1 MTSGEEVEARILQ
14 QLLDIDKH
22 MADNNSTA
30 VTGTDGMQRIRTV
43 GKCVDVN
50 EREYF
55 KAPMGGAD
63 YYINDLIISKSTGTA
78 ITTVSVPVY
87 NHDKSAIIGICQ
99 RNIDTGVLHDMVA
112 AEVTQDRQEIVVV
125 DRTGTVVAHSVRTID
140 VENPEKQDQNPFY
153 TDSRGDVNSGNYV
166 SDFMGDTWMIS
177 WTKIPSCGWI
187 VASCR
192 VKEVALSN
200 VYKTAIGQ
208 AVFGLIFIIAAIVVA
223 VWFSRYITLPL
234 GEVNS
239 SLAEL
244 AEGRFAKIDKYTERR
259 DEFGE
264 IIRSTNNVI
273 GKLDGIVSGIVRGA
287 TDIETSANQ
296 LASMSGQI
304 SQNTV
309 DVSNAVQEIAS
320 GAATQSEEISHA
332 NISIENIGEAVE
344 YVQASTASLRDIAT
358 RMQQSSHESVEN
370 LSELKNSSET
380 MNSAINNISDK
391 ISATSYAVERINGMV
406 EAITNIATQTNLLAL
421 NASIEAAR
429 AGDAGR
435 GFAVVAE
442 EIGKLASD
450 SSESASQ
457 IRTEMDALLK
467 ESQEAVS
474 MAGDVQDT
482 NNKQQ
487 AVIDATYASVN
498 TMIED
503 INKTVTGV
511 DTISANAEACVSAK
525 NIVVDAMT
533 SLSSISEE
541 NTASSQE
548 TGAAMQELSAT
559 VTTLSS
565 SAESLNGISDGLAK
579 EMSFFARSTTD

>member
-1 MTSGEEVEARILQ
+1 
-14 QLLDIDKH
+14 
-22 MADNNSTA
+22 
-30 VTGTDGMQRIRTV
+30 MQ
-43 GKCVDVN
+43 
-50 EREYF
+50 ERSNFGIIY
-55 KAPMGGAD
+55 
-63 YYINDLIISKSTGTA
+63 LI
-78 ITTVSVPVY
+78 Y
-87 NHDKSAIIGICQ
+87 
-99 RNIDTGVLHDMVA
+99 
-112 AEVTQDRQEIVVV
+112 
-125 DRTGTVVAHSVRTID
+125 
-140 VENPEKQDQNPFY
+140 
-153 TDSRGDVNSGNYV
+153 
-166 SDFMGDTWMIS
+166 
-177 WTKIPSCGWI
+177 
-187 VASCR
+187 
-192 VKEVALSN
+192 
-200 VYKTAIGQ
+200 
-208 AVFGLIFIIAAIVVA
+208 
-223 VWFSRYITLPL
+223 
-234 GEVNS
+234 
-239 SLAEL
+239 
-244 AEGRFAKIDKYTERR
+244 
-259 DEFGE
+259 
-264 IIRSTNNVI
+264 
-273 GKLDGIVSGIVRGA
+273 
-287 TDIETSANQ
+287 
-296 LASMSGQI
+296 
-304 SQNTV
+304 
-309 DVSNAVQEIAS
+309 
-320 GAATQSEEISHA
+320 

-565 SAESLNGISDGLAK
+565 SAESMNGISDGLAK